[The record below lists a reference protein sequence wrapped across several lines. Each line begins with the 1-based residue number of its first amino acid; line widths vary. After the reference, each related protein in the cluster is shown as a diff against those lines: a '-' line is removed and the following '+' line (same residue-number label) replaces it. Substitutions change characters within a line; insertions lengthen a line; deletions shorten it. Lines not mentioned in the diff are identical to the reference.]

1 MKVTV
6 VGTGNMAAGFAKRL
20 VQAGHDARLVGRNL
34 GKAQALA
41 RETGASAVA
50 AAEGAASDIVIVAT
64 PFNAAVDALKALG
77 DLSGKVVVDI
87 TNPLTA
93 DYMGLTIGHTTSA
106 AEEIA
111 KALPGVRLVK
121 GFNTLFAQVLATGP
135 KLADGSVPPVFLA
148 ADDADAKTKVADLAK
163 SLGHPVVDAGP
174 LKNAR
179 YLEPLAGL
187 NIYLGYGAGLGT
199 TVAPAWLPLA

>member
-6 VGTGNMAAGFAKRL
+6 VGSGNMAAGFAKRL
-20 VQAGHDARLVGRNL
+20 VAAGHDVRLVGRNR
-34 GKAQALA
+34 GKVEALA
-41 RETGASAVA
+41 AETGASAVA
-50 AAEGAASDIVIVAT
+50 AVEGGASDVIIVAT
-64 PFNAAVDALKALG
+64 PFDGAVDALKSLG
-77 DLSGKVVVDI
+77 DVSGKVVVDI

-93 DYMGLTIGHTTSA
+93 DYMGLTIGHDTSA

-121 GFNTLFAQVLATGP
+121 GFNTLFAQVLAAGP

-148 ADDADAKTKVADLAK
+148 ADDAGAKAKVADLAK

-174 LKNAR
+174 LRNAR

-199 TVAPAWLPLA
+199 AVAPAWLPLA